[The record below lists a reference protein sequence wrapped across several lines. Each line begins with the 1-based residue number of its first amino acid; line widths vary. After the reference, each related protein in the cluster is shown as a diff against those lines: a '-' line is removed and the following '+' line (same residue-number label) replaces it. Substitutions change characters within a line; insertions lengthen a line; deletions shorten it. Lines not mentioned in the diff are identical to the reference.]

1 MVVPQESPGDPRGA
15 TYSSPGLARLPCIK
29 ALSRPMILRF
39 LAWVLAGFLL
49 LAVLI
54 TLLWHQIGAWTLPV
68 VLGLLIAA
76 GGAGWLLRER
86 LMEGL
91 FSIPFRAK
99 GAALRGATAEFH
111 DACILGEEGARIRVR
126 ADVTITPSPSRE
138 GPFRHWEIGEVM
150 LVPKPA
156 RGRSLDKDLD
166 DCETECVLAWNGSEF
181 AEPEF
186 DKVPGPLRLQITGAL
201 PAGTQ
206 HVSIRYYFEV
216 FGEGRIKYEG

>member
-1 MVVPQESPGDPRGA
+1 M
-15 TYSSPGLARLPCIK
+15 L
-29 ALSRPMILRF
+29 LRF
-39 LAWVLAGFLL
+39 LGRALAGFLI
-49 LAVLI
+49 LAVAI
-54 TLLWHQIGAWTLPV
+54 TVLWRMVGPWTLPI

-76 GGAGWLLRER
+76 GGACWLMRER
-86 LMEGL
+86 LMEGV

-99 GAALRGATAEFH
+99 GAALRGAAAEFH
-111 DACILGEEGARIRVR
+111 EIRVLGMEGGRLRVR
-126 ADVTITPSPSRE
+126 ADVTISPSASHE

-156 RGRSLDKDLD
+156 RGRSLDRDLD
-166 DCETECVLAWNGSEF
+166 DCETEQVLAWDGTEF

-216 FGEGRIKYEG
+216 LGEGRIIYEG